1 MTTATEPA
9 ETASVDQA
17 RVEEF
22 VGSLVGLYSGAMLTL
37 MVDLGHRTG
46 LFAAAADGPGS
57 SEELAAR
64 AGLDERYVREWLGAT
79 VTGGIVDYDPGSRTY
94 ELPAERAL
102 CLTGGGSANLAPLAQ
117 VATFLG
123 KHVEQVTRAF
133 RNGGGVPYEMFR
145 PEFTDVMDA
154 MGRGTFDE
162 LLIDAW
168 LPLAPGLTDRLA
180 AGARVADIGCGTGH
194 AVVLMAQAYPASTF
208 VGYDLAEDAIGRARA
223 EAAAAGL
230 DNVHFEVCDAAQL
243 AVDDPVDVVF
253 TLDAIHDQ
261 VNPTAVLARI
271 HTALAPGG
279 TYVMVE
285 PAASSNLEDNV
296 ANPIAPFM
304 YTVSTLHCMT
314 VSLAHGGAGLGT
326 VWGEQRAR
334 QMLADTGFGD
344 VAVHP
349 APGSPLN
356 AIFVTTRPE
365 SVPSTESKEVTP

>member
-1 MTTATEPA
+1 MTTTIPQATTSIDEA
-9 ETASVDQA
+9 L
-17 RVEEF
+17 VEQF
-22 VGSLVGLYSGAMLTL
+22 AGKLIGLYSGAMLTL

-46 LFAAAADGPGS
+46 LFTAAARGAAS
-57 SEELAAR
+57 SEEMADR
-64 AGLDERYVREWLGAT
+64 AGLDERYVREWLGAM
-79 VTGGIVDYDPGSRTY
+79 VTGGIVDYHPASRTY

-123 KHVEQVTRAF
+123 KHVEQVTSAF

-145 PEFTDVMDA
+145 PEFTGVMDA

-208 VGYDLAEDAIGRARA
+208 VGYDLAEDAIGRARG

-243 AVDDPVDVVF
+243 AVDDPFDVVF

-261 VNPTAVLARI
+261 VDPAAVLARI
-271 HTALAPGG
+271 HAALAPGG
-279 TYVMVE
+279 SYLMVE
-285 PAASSNLEDNV
+285 PAASSNLEDNL

-334 QMLADTGFGD
+334 QMLADAGFGA

-356 AIFVTTRPE
+356 AIFVTTHPNG
-365 SVPSTESKEVTP
+365 VTS